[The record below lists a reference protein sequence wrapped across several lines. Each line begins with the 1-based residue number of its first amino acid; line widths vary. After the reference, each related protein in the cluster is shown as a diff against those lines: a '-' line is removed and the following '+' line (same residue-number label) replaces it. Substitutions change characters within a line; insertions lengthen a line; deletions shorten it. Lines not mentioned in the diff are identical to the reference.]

1 MRHDSRLRREVA
13 ITLHRHGKTIAEC
26 ARITGYSERYV
37 QSIVYEH
44 GSQRKMELHKAMQIY
59 KAEGHTRE
67 EVAQKFGVSTGTVT
81 KVCRGIAPQRLSS
94 EEWSQITQ
102 EQHKKTLGNREA
114 KAIKQI
120 ERLGLEYVG
129 GYTNTDGFVIVR
141 CPRCGTEFERSMVSI
156 RHARTILCPGCSELS
171 KEEKRKQKEIQKE
184 KIEKERIRK
193 AEEKKKT
200 SEEKEQAKWHKCPVC
215 GEMTNRPKYCSKTC
229 SAKAINKTREI
240 KRDRKIKGALV
251 DKDIT
256 LQRLYERDHGVCYL
270 CGEVCDW
277 DDKEE
282 RDGTIICGNR
292 YPSID
297 HVVPLSRGGEHSWQ
311 NVRLAHRICNTRKGA
326 KHQKIA
332 SSLTISE

>member
-1 MRHDSRLRREVA
+1 MVIEMLKNGCSPQEITRSLGYANDTRVYDIARAHGLSVKWKQKQMFERDEAMR
-13 ITLHRHGKTIAEC
+13 KF
-26 ARITGYSERYV
+26 
-37 QSIVYEH
+37 
-44 GSQRKMELHKAMQIY
+44 
-59 KAEGHTRE
+59 KAEGHTHK
-67 EVAQKFGVSTGTVT
+67 EVAEKFGVSVGITH
-81 KVCRGIAPQRLSS
+81 KACKGIAPQAQPV
-94 EEWSQITQ
+94 EFHKKKAE

-120 ERLGLEYVG
+120 ERLGFEYVG
-129 GYTNTDGFVIVR
+129 GYTNTDGYVSIK
-141 CPRCGTEFERSMVSI
+141 CPKCGTVFNRSMISI
-156 RHARTILCPGCSELS
+156 RHPSTQTITCPGCAELER
-171 KEEKRKQKEIQKE
+171 EEKRKQEEYQKAQAE
-184 KIEKERIRK
+184 RERIRK
-193 AEEKKKT
+193 AEEKKKEA
-200 SEEKEQAKWHKCPVC
+200 EEKEQAKWHKCPVC
-215 GEMTNRPKYCSKTC
+215 GEMTNRPKYCSKAC
-229 SAKAINKTREI
+229 SAKALNKTHEI
-240 KRDRKIKGALV
+240 RRDRKIKGVLV

-256 LQRLYERDHGVCYL
+256 LQRLYERDRGVCYL